1 MCQGFYG
8 RNRTGAPWRRS
19 DRTGEGQPHD
29 ISGVDL
35 KSGRTL
41 WRRALGERAGGTLVF
56 AYPHRTEEP
65 ACAHSICERA
75 PSAGRWRAPRHRL
88 PPCWAARCCPPAV
101 SGGTVYAATGES
113 CAALTLAG
121 GVPRRV
127 WQDRAVLGLSADAA
141 GWYARTAKTVRA
153 YNRVV

>member
-1 MCQGFYG
+1 M
-8 RNRTGAPWRRS
+8 RNTLQAVELATGKERWRR
-19 DRTGEGQPHD
+19 Q
-29 ISGVDL
+29 
-35 KSGRTL
+35 
-41 WRRALGERAGGTLVF
+41 
-56 AYPHRTEEP
+56 
-65 ACAHSICERA
+65 
-75 PSAGRWRAPRHRL
+75 L
-88 PPCWAARCCPPAV
+88 PGIAQVPPAV

-127 WQDRAVLGLSADAA
+127 WPDRAVLGLSADGA